1 MNDTVYIYGKFIKET
16 PNRFLCT
23 VLVNNDTVE
32 CYIPSSCRLSNFLT
46 LEGQTVIL
54 TPNNNPK
61 ARTRYSVYAVKVG
74 RQFILAKGMQTGIA
88 MTTNYVRLEK
98 KHAAGTFLK
107 VDFAMYLMLTEA
119 ERGVPVLFLESDLVK
134 KVWRFIELLQS
145 YEEIDEDVVTVNLLD
160 IQNKKRIDVTI
171 DREDKKYT
179 SIKSYRM
186 EEG

>member
-1 MNDTVYIYGKFIKET
+1 
-16 PNRFLCT
+16 
-23 VLVNNDTVE
+23 
-32 CYIPSSCRLSNFLT
+32 
-46 LEGQTVIL
+46 
-54 TPNNNPK
+54 
-61 ARTRYSVYAVKVG
+61 
-74 RQFILAKGMQTGIA
+74 

-107 VDFAMYLMLTEA
+107 IDFAMYLMLTEA

-145 YEEIDEDVVTVNLLD
+145 YEEVDEDVVTVNLLD